1 MSKQKFI
8 FAVLTIVLLSS
19 CAPVRPP
26 VPPGVV
32 PKPRLLTTAE
42 EQYGHEVLAGLTE
55 KYELDYNDPRLDTIT
70 KIVDKLTHAA
80 GADQSPWHV
89 YLFREPTIKNAAATR
104 GNHVFIW
111 SGMLDLAKSEE
122 EIATI
127 LSHEIGH
134 VLAGHTD
141 PDPQEEVKKLIIN
154 VGAMAAGIAASHA
167 GRSQNY
173 GDLAASL
180 TQELGHGLLVNPHS
194 RELELEAD
202 HIGLFMMADAKYN
215 PQAAIDFWTR
225 AQSIPD
231 FRSSFD
237 FFSTHP
243 PPEDRL
249 DQLRR
254 LLPVALER
262 YSGRS
267 TNQSS
272 TTGQFATG
280 DSFDWR
286 ATPTAPTHAPDRT
299 QSVPDPGFR
308 DQAPPNPQRTNDEHS
323 WRVFRDRAILFDQPN
338 MKSRPLGEFRRG
350 ATVLAISGRGGWIEI
365 QHPDHGF
372 MRLEDLEPSRTR

>member
-1 MSKQKFI
+1 MYKHKFI
-8 FAVLTIVLLSS
+8 FVVLSILLLSS
-19 CAPVRPP
+19 CAPARPP

-70 KIVDKLTHAA
+70 KIVDRLTHAA

-111 SGMLDLAKSEE
+111 SGMLNLTKSDE

-154 VGAMAAGIAASHA
+154 VGAMAAGIAAARA
-167 GRSQNY
+167 GHSQSY
-173 GDLAASL
+173 GDIAASL
-180 TQELGHGLLVNPHS
+180 TQEVGQGLLVNPLS

-215 PQAAIDFWTR
+215 PEAAVTFWTR
-225 AQSIPD
+225 VQSDPD

-243 PPEDRL
+243 PPENRL
-249 DQLRR
+249 NELRR
-254 LLPVALER
+254 LLPAAQDR
-262 YSGRS
+262 YAGRS
-267 TNQSS
+267 QNQS
-272 TTGQFATG
+272 TTTSQSSTG

-286 ATPTAPTHAPDRT
+286 AIPPA
-299 QSVPDPGFR
+299 R
-308 DQAPPNPQRTNDEHS
+308 DQAPRSPQRTDDHS
-323 WRVFRDRAILFDQPN
+323 WRVLRDRAILFEQPHI
-338 MKSRPLGEFRRG
+338 KSRPLGEFRRG
-350 ATVLAISGRGGWIEI
+350 AMVVAISRGSGWVEI

-372 MRLEDLEPSRTR
+372 LRLVDLEP